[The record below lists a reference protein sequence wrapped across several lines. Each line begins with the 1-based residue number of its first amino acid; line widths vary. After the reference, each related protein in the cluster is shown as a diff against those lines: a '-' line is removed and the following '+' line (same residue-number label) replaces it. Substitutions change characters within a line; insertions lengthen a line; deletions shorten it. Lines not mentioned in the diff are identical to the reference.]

1 MAVAYWSEDLSRD
14 VASEEDKQLEK
25 LMEIEYARFAESV
38 IGHRPTA
45 PSFCDNYWPSCL
57 SCCTAYSPAS
67 AIAAIG
73 CC

>member
-1 MAVAYWSEDLSRD
+1 
-14 VASEEDKQLEK
+14 
-25 LMEIEYARFAESV
+25 MEIEYARFAESV